1 MQKKKLVIFLI
12 LYKVIKNLFVVINII
27 LSNAKAKCFKNT
39 SKHYKTEV
47 YFSSALQFK
56 WVSQV
61 NLFLFNRPNVDF

>member
-1 MQKKKLVIFLI
+1 MIIEVFLNNFVCCYLFDAKKKLVIFLI

-56 WVSQV
+56 
-61 NLFLFNRPNVDF
+61 